1 MGTSADKFQQAY
13 DGIILEIDKLK
24 LDGPTELELKQTRNQ
39 IWGRLMSAKL
49 SRINQAYYM
58 AVNEYLGRAP
68 MYDPEYLSALTK
80 VDLQSVAQAMLKYIR
95 TDATVL
101 ATAGKRGGD

>member
-1 MGTSADKFQQAY
+1 MIGTGADKYQQAY
-13 DGIILEIDKLK
+13 DGFHLEIDKLK

-58 AVNEYLGRAP
+58 AVNEFFGRP
-68 MYDPEYLSALTK
+68 QPYDPTYLEQLSK
-80 VDLQSVAQAMLKYIR
+80 VDLGSAAEAMRKYVRPETSIL
-95 TDATVL
+95 V
-101 ATAGKRGGD
+101 TAGKKLQ